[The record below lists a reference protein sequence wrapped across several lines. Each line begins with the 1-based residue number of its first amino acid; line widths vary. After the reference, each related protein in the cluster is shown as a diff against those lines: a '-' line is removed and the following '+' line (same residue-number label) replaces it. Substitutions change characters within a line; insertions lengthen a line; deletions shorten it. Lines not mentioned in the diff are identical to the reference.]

1 MKGWFSI
8 RKSIVL
14 TEQMGKKS
22 IGPSQLLQKRQL
34 TGCPVSTLLFNIA
47 LEVIARDIIQEK
59 EIKAIPIR
67 KEEVK
72 RSLSR
77 QEY

>member
-1 MKGWFSI
+1 MKGWFNI

-14 TEQMGKKS
+14 TEQRGKKS

-47 LEVIARDIIQEK
+47 LEVRDIIQEK

>member
-1 MKGWFSI
+1 MVQYKEINRVNRTKRG
-8 RKSIVL
+8 
-14 TEQMGKKS
+14 GKS
-22 IGPSQLLQKRQL
+22 IGPFQLLQKRQQ
-34 TGCPVSTLLFNIA
+34 TGCPLSTLLFNIV

-72 RSLSR
+72 
-77 QEY
+77 

>member
-1 MKGWFSI
+1 M
-8 RKSIVL
+8 L
-14 TEQMGKKS
+14 TEQRGKKS

-47 LEVIARDIIQEK
+47 LEVRDIIQEK

>member
-14 TEQMGKKS
+14 TEQRGGGKS
-22 IGPSQLLQKRQL
+22 IGPFQLLQKRQQ
-34 TGCPVSTLLFNIA
+34 TGCPLSTLLFNIV

-72 RSLSR
+72 
-77 QEY
+77 

>member
-1 MKGWFSI
+1 MKGWFNI

-14 TEQMGKKS
+14 TEQRGTKS
-22 IGPSQLLQKRQL
+22 IGPSPLLQKRQL

-47 LEVIARDIIQEK
+47 LEVRDIIQEK